1 MTLTKMIS
9 DWGTILDERIYFVA
23 RQLQKISS
31 NFANFS
37 PVPSHTITM
46 LSPKLLL
53 KAVSIVLLGFLPIAI
68 ASSEVRSEV
77 IAQQSDY
84 QSQNIDQLIEQL
96 KMDNDSVDAILKL
109 GKIGEPAIPKLL
121 PLLRDNKTNAQVYA
135 LWTLG
140 NMGKSAQS
148 AIPHLILLLKDQHGG
163 VRFTAAEALGK
174 MGESAKVSIPHLIP
188 LLKDQNGG
196 ARLNAAEA
204 LGKMGESAR
213 VAIPYL
219 IPLLQEQNEKIRSRA
234 AESLRKLGYKP

>member
-84 QSQNIDQLIEQL
+84 QSQNINQLIEQL
-96 KMDNDSVDAILKL
+96 KMDNDSVDAIFKL

-121 PLLRDNKTNAQVYA
+121 LLLKDKSFNVKWSAFLA
-135 LWTLG
+135 LG
-140 NMGKSAQS
+140 RMGKSA
-148 AIPHLILLLKDQHGG
+148 
-163 VRFTAAEALGK
+163 
-174 MGESAKVSIPHLIP
+174 
-188 LLKDQNGG
+188 
-196 ARLNAAEA
+196 
-204 LGKMGESAR
+204 
-213 VAIPYL
+213 
-219 IPLLQEQNEKIRSRA
+219 
-234 AESLRKLGYKP
+234 